1 MSLHIF
7 LLGNMFQNRRGYT
20 CMGLTPETGY
30 TNRKKFPD
38 CSSFTGHPADF
49 VKWCYDRN
57 PSSFKTGATDV
68 YKYAL

>member
-1 MSLHIF
+1 
-7 LLGNMFQNRRGYT
+7 
-20 CMGLTPETGY
+20 MGLTPETGY